1 MEHQWIQQYLNLI
14 FDPNQV
20 GLSTEQIAEQ
30 IGCDVEWLERFNNDD
45 RYWVIME
52 RMRHKILEN
61 MPRMLAALLE
71 KGLKGDA
78 TVVRLLWMM
87 SKPENQKNKRST
99 EDSGDIFREL

>member
-1 MEHQWIQQYLNLI
+1 MNHEWIQRYLDLI
-14 FDPNQV
+14 FDPNHV
-20 GLSTEQIAEQ
+20 GLTTEQLAEQ
-30 IGCDVEWLERFNNDD
+30 IGCDVEWLEHLNNDD

-52 RMRHKILEN
+52 RARHKILEH

-87 SKPENQKNKRST
+87 SKPETQKGKKAIEN
-99 EDSGDIFREL
+99 DLDYLV